1 MEISRLRD
9 IQPDRD
15 RPKGSSTSRRGRRA
29 PDRKTGDAQA
39 PAPPEAPPE
48 PGTEP
53 PHRIDVTA

>member
-15 RPKGSSTSRRGRRA
+15 RPKGSAPSRRDRRA
-29 PDRKTGDAQA
+29 PLRKTADAKA
-39 PAPPEAPPE
+39 P
-48 PGTEP
+48 EP